1 MVRRVFIVS
10 LSFFLVLF
18 FSFFF
23 FFFFFFFFG
32 RRDMIGSI
40 DFCFPKRHA
49 SLTGITTKTFKKK
62 RWKRDD
68 ASLFF
73 FSTREC

>member
-1 MVRRVFIVS
+1 MVRRIFTVS

-23 FFFFFFFFG
+23 VFFFFFFFFG

-49 SLTGITTKTFKKK
+49 SL
-62 RWKRDD
+62 
-68 ASLFF
+68 
-73 FSTREC
+73 

>member
-1 MVRRVFIVS
+1 MVRRVFIR
-10 LSFFLVLF
+10 LSFVFSQILF
-18 FSFFF
+18 PS

-32 RRDMIGSI
+32 RRDTIGSI

-49 SLTGITTKTFKKK
+49 SLTMGITTKTFKKK